1 MYESWPK
8 GEGNMNTTDEK
19 GNPPNSQP
27 EEDDADALLAS
38 LEDEDDS
45 AYRNQRLNE
54 FKSASAASRT
64 TTVNTS
70 ENHYITLTSDDQTL
84 SFTTEHERAVV
95 HFLHPDFT
103 RCNTMDTHC
112 QIIAD
117 KHAEY
122 GHGDVAFAR
131 VDVKN
136 CPFVVEKL
144 GVRVLP
150 CVIGFAKGVVKGR
163 ITGFEGLCWDGKEGS
178 MNVTRAVEE
187 TLMSWSIIR
196 KRLLLGHDD
205 EASDDENDAYD
216 DSDRRRSGRRGI
228 RDRKQQVEDAD
239 DDWD

>member
-1 MYESWPK
+1 MDSPAEQGGPR
-8 GEGNMNTTDEK
+8 
-19 GNPPNSQP
+19 NSQP
-27 EEDDADALLAS
+27 EEDDTDALLAS

-45 AYRNQRLNE
+45 SYRTQRLNE
-54 FKSASAASRT
+54 LKSASAATQT
-64 TTVNTS
+64 TTTFNTS
-70 ENHYITLTSDDQTL
+70 KNHYITLTSDDQAL

-95 HFLHPDFT
+95 HFLHPDFA

-112 QIIAD
+112 QIIAE

-122 GHGDVAFAR
+122 GNADVAFAR

-150 CVIGFAKGVVKGR
+150 CVIGFVKGVVKGR

-187 TLMSWSIIR
+187 ALMSWSILR
-196 KRLLLGHDD
+196 KRLLFAHDD
-205 EASDDENDAYD
+205 EASDDDDDDANNG
-216 DSDRRRSGRRGI
+216 SDRRRAGRRGI
-228 RDRKQQVEDAD
+228 QGRKQQIEDAD